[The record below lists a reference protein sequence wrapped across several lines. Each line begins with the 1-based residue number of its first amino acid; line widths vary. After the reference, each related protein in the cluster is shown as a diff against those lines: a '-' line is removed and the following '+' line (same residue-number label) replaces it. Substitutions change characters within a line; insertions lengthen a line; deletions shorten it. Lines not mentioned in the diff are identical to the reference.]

1 MNFETRILLNREL
14 INAKTRKRD
23 LRRETRLETR
33 KKVHDK
39 TDKRRENRFR
49 VFTIF
54 NSEVPHNL
62 MHEYLPFGIGDLL
75 FARTI

>member
-14 INAKTRKRD
+14 RNAKTRKRD

-39 TDKRRENRFR
+39 IFETRKSGFAFFNRE
-49 VFTIF
+49 VH
-54 NSEVPHNL
+54 HNVANL
-62 MHEYLPFGIGDLL
+62 DNVKFFKE
-75 FARTI
+75 